1 MIPMH
6 YQIQC
11 QALLRVATAPD
22 STTLLQAPPHFSRL
36 RRITPSSATLLQ
48 APRSGRRGWRCCAG
62 GVTGAV
68 QKKLAALRSGRSC
81 WRHGGGR
88 ALRGE
93 ELALSCVARRGAAVE
108 REDVLAP
115 WSWRSVAGKELAVPE
130 VVVLKLLVLCL
141 YAGAGRMSYTLNRGE
156 ARLGNYR
163 SHFGVGSTMHVRR
176 W

>member
-1 MIPMH
+1 MVVLQPPSKHPTVIRRSNDPN
-6 YQIQC
+6 
-11 QALLRVATAPD
+11 ALPNSMPGSATRCHCSRLHHTSPSSAA
-22 STTLLQAPPHFSRL
+22 LLQAPPHYPEL
-36 RRITPSSATLLQ
+36 RNTSPSSAEWEEGLALLCG
-48 APRSGRRGWRCCAG
+48 RSNWRRAEEAG
-62 GVTGAV
+62 G
-68 QKKLAALRSGRSC
+68 AA
-81 WRHGGGR
+81 
-88 ALRGE
+88 
-93 ELALSCVARRGAAVE
+93 E

>member
-1 MIPMH
+1 M
-6 YQIQC
+6 
-11 QALLRVATAPD
+11 
-22 STTLLQAPPHFSRL
+22 
-36 RRITPSSATLLQ
+36 
-48 APRSGRRGWRCCAG
+48 
-62 GVTGAV
+62 
-68 QKKLAALRSGRSC
+68 QKKLGALRSGRSC
-81 WRHGGGR
+81 WRHGEGR

-115 WSWRSVAGKELAVPE
+115 WSWWSVAGKELSVPE